1 MARCSLSV
9 AGLTAAFA
17 LGLVLA
23 SACGSS
29 NVPDPASPAA
39 DSDTTPADGQPT
51 FTARIE
57 DVPPEE
63 VQALLSGDVLERF
76 QALPEDYKKALAAY
90 IAFGVS
96 SDLLPTVVEHK
107 IGQWPES
114 PAPLPE
120 LLGPDGYE
128 TFKGLGSSTTTAPYY
143 AYVLLTFY
151 VHVLNEEDTPEG
163 QAQALRLLVDSYG
176 GSTPEKERAP
186 ELWVSRP
193 PLDSILTPAALTRL
207 EQLGSSF
214 QQALREPLN
223 DEMHIQMLASVFTQY
238 EVLLLKTPAGTEL
251 PSIEAYLSEQR
262 LADLAALP
270 ANIRSTV
277 EPRFHERVLGALAG
291 RAIYPSVTETTMPP
305 KDHLSSLAE
314 GSLSM
319 GEVRARTGAK
329 TGTAAAAPPADDAD
343 LLAIMDAETTQ
354 IYGELSACAQDV
366 MVLLFDRMRAEGAP
380 REAWAAHMAEA
391 VRGAYETEHGRYGGQ
406 EGAVPE
412 MSDCGEAATSE

>member
-1 MARCSLSV
+1 MASSGLSV

-29 NVPDPASPAA
+29 DGPDPASPAA
-39 DSDTTPADGQPT
+39 EANAAPADGQPAVT
-51 FTARIE
+51 LRIE

-63 VQALLSGDVLERF
+63 VQALLSGDVLDRF
-76 QALPEDYKKALAAY
+76 RALPEDYKRALAAY
-90 IAFGVS
+90 MAFGVS
-96 SDLLPTVVEHK
+96 PDLLPIVVEQK

-128 TFKGLGSSTTTAPYY
+128 TFKGLGSDTAAPYY
-143 AYVLLTFY
+143 ANLLLTFY

-176 GSTPEKERAP
+176 GSTPEKERTP

-193 PLDSILTPAALTRL
+193 PLDGILTPAALSRL
-207 EQLGSSF
+207 EQLGLGF
-214 QQALREPLN
+214 QQAFREPLN
-223 DEMHIQMLASVFTQY
+223 DEMHIRALAPRFTQY

-262 LADLAALP
+262 LVDLAALP
-270 ANIRSTV
+270 VNIRSTV
-277 EPRFHERVLGALAG
+277 EPRFHERVLGALAA
-291 RAIYPSVTETTMPP
+291 RAIYPSATETTMPP
-305 KDHLSSLAE
+305 KDLLSRMAE

-319 GEVRARTGAK
+319 VEARAKAGAK
-329 TGTAAAAPPADDAD
+329 AATTAAAPPSDDAD
-343 LLAIMDAETTQ
+343 LRAIMDTETTR
-354 IYGELSACAQDV
+354 IYGGLSTCVQNV
-366 MVLLFDRMRAEGAP
+366 MVLLLDRMRAEGTP
-380 REAWAAHMAEA
+380 PEAQAGHMAQF
-391 VRGAYETEHGRYGGQ
+391 VRNAYETEHGKYGRQ
-406 EGAVPE
+406 EGAIPE
-412 MSDCGEAATSE
+412 ISDCGEAVTAE